1 MIIEE
6 IKNKAST
13 QLSDWKITAQ
23 LDIMKIPGLKKFWLI
38 DLLKRGR
45 IDTQPLWGWVEFLPV
60 FFFMVKKKRER
71 ANVVYSLCCRF
82 FRTILHDSR
91 IFRRLTEANKKKLI
105 LRNKNFSFGFFPYNL
120 KGLFFLYFISH
131 FHFEFIL
138 LKLVDLKNFYY
149 LNCKYV
155 GSWIKK

>member
-13 QLSDWKITAQ
+13 QLSDWKITVQ
-23 LDIMKIPGLKKFWLI
+23 LDIMKIPGLKKFRLI
-38 DLLKRGR
+38 DLLKRGEDRHPASVRLSR
-45 IDTQPLWGWVEFLPV
+45 ILASLFFLWSRKSL
-60 FFFMVKKKRER
+60 REQMLFIVC
-71 ANVVYSLCCRF
+71 VVSF

-105 LRNKNFSFGFFPYNL
+105 LRNKNFNFGFFPYNL

-131 FHFEFIL
+131 FRFEFIL

-155 GSWIKK
+155 GS